1 MELYLKDM
9 TDSSEK
15 SLKRLKI
22 KSLLLL
28 LLKEVLEGYLQGIVT
43 RKERQL
49 VLFTSSLLLKSDT
62 KLIRF
67 SAITETKQA
76 NT

>member
-1 MELYLKDM
+1 MELYLKDT

-28 LLKEVLEGYLQGIVT
+28 LLKEVLDGYLLGIVT
-43 RKERQL
+43 QKERQL
-49 VLFTSSLLLKSDT
+49 VLFTSSLLLKSDMELT
-62 KLIRF
+62 WF
-67 SAITETKQA
+67 SAITVKKCP